1 MRSIL
6 FLFGVLLSVILLLD
20 DSVSM
25 IPAIVDTK
33 SITIILFLGVY
44 MGVLVTYASYVITQS
59 AEQRLIKKNDEMKF
73 KAILDSFN
81 GVRFIKRVGDLSYFS
96 YGNFSLVYNIGK
108 KSFFI
113 FQGEECIATSMNI
126 TDTETFKNLEQSI
139 NSHFEDQ
146 MNDCVIVNG
155 MMYSKNLFP
164 KDTFEQPFMTK
175 YDYAEERED
184 EEEYSVPEKKQ
195 EEFNIDDILDKINLQ
210 GMASLT
216 KRELD
221 FLKNQKG

>member
-25 IPAIVDTK
+25 IPALVDTK
-33 SITIILFLGVY
+33 SIAIILFLGIY
-44 MGVLVTYASYVITQS
+44 MGVLITYASYVISQS
-59 AEQRLIKKNDEMKF
+59 VEQRLIKKNDEMKF
-73 KAILDSFN
+73 KAILDSFG

-113 FQGEECIATSMNI
+113 FQGEECIATSINI
-126 TDTETFKNLEQSI
+126 TDTETFKNLEQNI
-139 NSHFEDQ
+139 NSQFEDQ

-155 MMYSKNLFP
+155 LKYSKNLFP

-175 YDYAEERED
+175 YDYAEETE
-184 EEEYSVPEKKQ
+184 EEEYSVPEQKQ

-210 GMASLT
+210 GMGSLS